1 VRRLTISTTKV
12 DVGDIA
18 GVADGTSIGIA
29 PDVRERLI
37 VARKILDR
45 AAATG
50 QQIYGLN
57 TGLGANIGSSV
68 SDDASAFQRTLV
80 EGRSAGVGDAL
91 PDRDVRAVIAARIVM
106 LAQGGSGI
114 SPHVLDALVALL
126 NAGVTPI
133 VPRFGSI
140 GAGDLVMLAPIAE
153 VLIGG
158 GRARFDGTVMD
169 GAAALAAAGLE
180 PVSLAPKDGLSL
192 INASSIS
199 VGLGALG
206 VVEASHL
213 LARQT
218 ETAALT
224 MAGIGANRSILDA
237 RINQARPASGQIDA
251 ASRLRDLLGP
261 SEQAAKLQDPLSIR
275 CAPSILGALDHA
287 IASARDAIELE
298 LNSAGDNPLVLVD
311 DGLVLSTG
319 NFHTPAIALA
329 FETLG
334 LAIAQC
340 AAASA
345 ARFVQL
351 TGSGRG
357 GLPKYLSPVGGASA
371 GFVPLQKTVAAL
383 MAAIRHKANPVMLD
397 FFAVSEGVEDHA
409 PQTALAVE
417 KCREMIALWRQ
428 IVAFELLAA
437 AQAVDLQASCILL
450 PELRRVH
457 DVVRSVSAAL
467 SQDRPL
473 GRDVQALCDSLRR
486 PRD

>member
-1 VRRLTISTTKV
+1 VTRLTISTSRIG
-12 DVGDIA
+12 VGDIA
-18 GVADGTSIGIA
+18 RVADGTSIEIA
-29 PDVRERLI
+29 PDVRERLV

-45 AAATG
+45 AAEAG

-68 SDDASAFQRTLV
+68 SEDASAFQRTLV
-80 EGRSAGVGDAL
+80 EGRSAGVGDPL
-91 PDRDVRAVIAARIVM
+91 PDRDVRAIIAARVVM

-114 SPHVLDALVALL
+114 SPHVLDALVALS

-158 GRARFDGTVMD
+158 GAARFDGVVMD
-169 GAAALAAAGLE
+169 GAAALTGAGLE
-180 PVSLAPKDGLSL
+180 PAALAPKDGLSL
-192 INASSIS
+192 INASSVS

-206 VVEASHL
+206 VVEATHL

-218 ETAALT
+218 EAAALT

-237 RINQARPASGQIDA
+237 RINQARPASGQANA

-261 SEQAAKLQDPLSIR
+261 CEQVAKLQDPLSIR

-287 IASARDAIELE
+287 IASAREAIELE
-298 LNSAGDNPLVLVD
+298 LNSAGDNPIVLAD

-319 NFHTPAIALA
+319 NFHTPTIALA

-340 AAASA
+340 ASASA
-345 ARFVQL
+345 ARFAQL

-383 MAAIRHKANPVMLD
+383 IAAIRHKANPVMLD

-417 KCREMIALWRQ
+417 KCREMIALWRHV
-428 IVAFELLAA
+428 VAFELLAA
-437 AQAVDLQASCILL
+437 AQAVDLQAGCVLS
-450 PELRRVH
+450 PELQRVH
-457 DVVRSVSAAL
+457 DVVRSVSATL
-467 SQDRPL
+467 SHDRPL
-473 GRDVQALCDSLRR
+473 GRDVQTLSDRLMN
-486 PRD
+486 